1 MGDAPISGAY
11 TQDVEGYVLSVF
23 TYYFA
28 SVCCVMGGLKI
39 GSNIGLTPPE
49 IYTGCSRYLSTNFK
63 L

>member
-28 SVCCVMGGLKI
+28 SVCMGGLKI

-49 IYTGCSRYLSTNFK
+49 IYM
-63 L
+63 